1 MKKIKKLLILLFV
14 FPTLVL
20 AGSSLEGNMTGGSIT
35 PSPGGGGGGS
45 NPNYNCVYYFG
56 YSGTIP
62 KTIKPKYAT
71 NGLRVTFFDENGKQ
85 VGNTVDVW
93 YWLSAFYYWN
103 DNYVST
109 NNYGFK
115 VYRSTSTR
123 FTPYVSKYEYVKGRK
138 FKIMNIGNPYTY
150 YYDDQSRFFKDSKG
164 RYENSPFL
172 YYFNTNGR
180 NQNYLKEYF
189 TTPSVMERYMKL
201 AEVDKSIDI
210 SVGNYV
216 VTLEPM
222 ISLSR
227 MTCSSKTSYVGRYT
241 ITEIAKL
248 GGLNK
253 IYIDNNTLSNTS
265 KMLYLEKDL
274 KIGTYTFKAPKKVE
288 SMKRNNVKN
297 LINDQGI
304 AIAAINGSEVCYPNC
319 KSERKYKVVY
329 HTINLSNPFIHSKT
343 GKVRKLDPSSNWYDK
358 EDTIDTNI
366 YSKTP
371 FITVTLNPADITKI
385 REYNSKIGFKEF
397 GCSNFKNSFLKIF
410 SNTNFCK

>member
-1 MKKIKKLLILLFV
+1 MKKIRKLLILLFV
-14 FPTLVL
+14 FPTMVL

-56 YSGTIP
+56 YSG
-62 KTIKPKYAT
+62 KSYMT

-93 YWLSAFYYWN
+93 YWLPKFETEFNWN
-103 DNYVST
+103 SNYVST
-109 NNYGFK
+109 NSYGFK

-123 FTPYVSKYEYVKGRK
+123 FTPYVSKYEYVKGRE

-150 YYDDQSRFFKDSKG
+150 YYDDQSRFFKDPKG
-164 RYENSPFL
+164 NYENSPFL

-210 SVGNYV
+210 SLGNYV

-274 KIGTYTFKAPKKVE
+274 KIGTYIFKAPKQVE

-297 LINDQGI
+297 LLNDQGI

-319 KSERKYKVVY
+319 KSDRKYKVVY
-329 HTINLSNPFIHSKT
+329 HHINLTNPFVYSKT
-343 GKVRKLDPSSNWYDK
+343 GEVRKLDPNSNWYDK